1 VYNRLFYQI
10 ENNKLVLKEE
20 RLRPKLTKNEILVE
34 VKAAGIN
41 RADLLHVEGKYLP
54 QNGDLTPG
62 LEISGIDLAT
72 GQEICGLLPSG
83 GYSSHVAINK
93 ALTFPKPKNFSFA
106 EAACLPEALI
116 TVWLNLF
123 VLGKLK
129 PQQKILI
136 HTGASGIGSF
146 AIKVAKLID
155 ATVITTA
162 SSKLKQQF
170 CHQELKADF
179 ASDYDNF
186 PQICNDLGG
195 VDLVLDI
202 LGGNYLNANINCLK
216 FNATII
222 LLAVMNGSH
231 ANIHLGKVLMKNLKI
246 IGSTLRNKTLAQKA
260 KLIRDAY
267 SFFNEQQGEINLH
280 PVMHAHFPFIEAI
293 KAHQLINANI
303 NLGKIGLVF

>member
-20 RLRPKLTKNEILVE
+20 KFIPKLAKDEILIE
-34 VKAAGIN
+34 VKATGIN

-54 QNGDLTPG
+54 KNGDLTPG

-72 GQEICGLLPSG
+72 GHEICGLLPSG
-83 GYSSHVAINK
+83 GYSSHVVINK
-93 ALTFPKPKNFSFA
+93 ALTFPKPKNFSFI
-106 EAACLPEALI
+106 EAACLPEALVTI
-116 TVWLNLF
+116 WLNLF

-136 HTGASGIGSF
+136 HAGASGIGSF
-146 AIKVAKLID
+146 AIKAAKLIN

-170 CHQELKADF
+170 CQQELQADF
-179 ASDYDNF
+179 AADYTNF
-186 PQICNDLGG
+186 PRICDEQQG
-195 VDLVLDI
+195 VDLIIDI
-202 LGGNYLNANINCLK
+202 LGGNYLNDNINCLK
-216 FNATII
+216 FNATMI

-231 ANIHLGKVLMKNLKI
+231 ANIHLGKVLMKNLKL

-260 KLIRDAY
+260 KLIRDAW
-267 SFFNEQQGEINLH
+267 SFFNKHQGEINLR
-280 PVMHAHFPFIEAI
+280 PVMHASFPFIDAS
-293 KAHQLINANI
+293 KAHAIINANI